1 MTETDHKRGWRLAT
15 VVLGLVVLST
25 ASFRMVNLDIWL
37 HAATGEWIVEHGAVP
52 TTNVLSELH
61 HDYPSV
67 HDKWG
72 FQVLAHGLLD
82 GLGPDGVNVARLL
95 LVALLAAVMAST
107 ARRLGASPGA
117 TVLLVSLGLLAC
129 RNRLVFR
136 PGLVSLV
143 LLAVLLQVLLV
154 SRRDGRRAWM
164 LLPLQLLWVNVH
176 GYFVLGWLTVFMV
189 AAGQGL
195 AGHRQLAARWLG
207 WGLAM
212 MAVCLVNPAGW
223 AGWAHPFAILAD
235 LNEHRDFY
243 TTYISEFRP
252 IFAEDAQPPVFRTAF
267 FVLAGLS
274 AVLLVRAAVV
284 AWLQRRRGGSV
295 SAVAPTSDLGGDHA
309 GANGGGLAGVLV
321 PALIAVCAFG
331 VMSTSLRRNIAP
343 FAVVTA
349 PLAAAAWTS
358 WFGARRPGLV
368 LPTVLALLFSVA
380 EVTDAMSLHDGSQRR
395 SGFGMSRIAYPVG
408 GIEFIGEQ
416 WPDARVFTA
425 FRYGSTFTGM
435 RRPHQRAAT
444 NGNTHGYPTSYLRDV
459 IAATADTDPSAFL
472 QLSTRHQLTVALLPM
487 GAPLSVRLLR
497 SSDWALAFVGREEA
511 VFVLR
516 RSVGDDGL
524 GAHDLEASLSRGG
537 GLIVPPG
544 ELSDPRPWWRAG
556 SGPTT
561 LLLASGML
569 FGGGYPEQATTL
581 ASRAVELAPDDA
593 QALALNGLL
602 LLAQGDIENAR
613 ALLRRSQDGQGY
625 NVLSE
630 RVELA
635 LSGLDPAGEAGPR

>member
-1 MTETDHKRGWRLAT
+1 MTETDHKRGWQLAT
-15 VVLGLVVLST
+15 VVLGLVVISS

-82 GLGPDGVNVARLL
+82 GLGPNGVNIARIL
-95 LVALLAAVMAST
+95 LVALLVAVMGST

-143 LLAVLLQVLLV
+143 LLAMLLQLLLV

-223 AGWAHPFAILAD
+223 AGWAHPFSILAD
-235 LNEHRDFY
+235 LNEHRNFY

-252 IFAEDAQPPVFRTAF
+252 IFAEDAQAPVFRTAF

-274 AVLLVRAAVV
+274 ALLLVRAAAA
-284 AWLQRRRGGSV
+284 AWLDKRRGD
-295 SAVAPTSDLGGDHA
+295 SASRAAPTSDVGGDV
-309 GANGGGLAGVLV
+309 GRGLAGVLV
-321 PALIAVCAFG
+321 PALVVVCAFG
-331 VMSTSLRRNIAP
+331 LMSTSLRRNIAP
-343 FAVVTA
+343 FAVVAA

-358 WFGARRPGLV
+358 WFGAGRPGLV
-368 LPTVLALLFSVA
+368 LPTVLALLFCVA

-395 SGFGMSRIAYPVG
+395 SGFGMSRIAYPVA

-416 WPDARVFTA
+416 LPDAQVFTA

-444 NGNTHGYPTSYLRDV
+444 NGNTHGYPTEHLRDV

-487 GAPLSVRLLR
+487 GAPLAVRLLR
-497 SSDWALAFVGREEA
+497 SSDWVLAFVGREEA

-524 GAHDLEASLSRGG
+524 GAHDLEAALSRGDE
-537 GLIVPPG
+537 LIVPTG
-544 ELSDPRPWWRAG
+544 ELSDLRPWWRAG
-556 SGPTT
+556 AGPTT

-581 ASRAVELAPDDA
+581 ASRAVDLAPNDA
-593 QALALNGLL
+593 QALALYGLL
-602 LLAQGDIENAR
+602 LLARGDIESAR
-613 ALLRRSQDGQGY
+613 PLLLRSQSGHGY

-635 LSGLDPAGEAGPR
+635 LSGLDPVVASEPR

>member
-1 MTETDHKRGWRLAT
+1 MTETDHRREWRLAT
-15 VVLGLVVLST
+15 VVLGLVVICS

-37 HAATGEWIVEHGAVP
+37 HAATGEWIVEHGEVP
-52 TTNVLSELH
+52 HTNVLSELH
-61 HDYPSV
+61 HDHPSV

-82 GLGPDGVNVARLL
+82 GLGPDGVNVARIL
-95 LVALLAAVMAST
+95 LVALLVAVMGAT

-117 TVLLVSLGLLAC
+117 TVLLISLGLLAC

-143 LLAVLLQVLLV
+143 LLAVLLHLLLV
-154 SRRDGRRAWM
+154 SHRDGRRAWV
-164 LLPLQLLWVNVH
+164 LLSLQLLWVNVH

-195 AGHRQLAARWLG
+195 AGQRQLATRWLG

-212 MAVCLVNPAGW
+212 MAICLVNPAGW
-223 AGWAHPFAILAD
+223 AGWAHPFSILAD

-252 IFAEDAQPPVFRTAF
+252 IFAEDAQAPVFRTAF
-267 FVLAGLS
+267 FALAGLT
-274 AVLLVRAAVV
+274 ACLLLRAAVV
-284 AWLQRRRGGSV
+284 AWLQRRRRS
-295 SAVAPTSDLGGDHA
+295 STS
-309 GANGGGLAGVLV
+309 GATTGAEMPGEVGGGLAGVLV
-321 PALIAVCAFG
+321 PALVVVCAFG
-331 VMSTSLRRNIAP
+331 LMSTSLRRNIAP
-343 FAVVTA
+343 FAVVAA

-358 WFGARRPGLV
+358 WFGARRFGLV
-368 LPTVLALLFSVA
+368 LPTALALLFSVA

-416 WPDARVFTA
+416 LPDARVFTA

-444 NGNTHGYPTSYLRDV
+444 NGNTHGYPTQYLRDV
-459 IAATADTDPSAFL
+459 IAATADTDPAAFL
-472 QLSTRHQLTVALLPM
+472 QLTTGHQLTVALLPM
-487 GAPLSVRLLR
+487 GAPLAVRLLR
-497 SSDWALAFVGREEA
+497 SSDWALTFVGREEA

-516 RSVGDDGL
+516 RSVPEAWL
-524 GAHDLEASLSRGG
+524 GAHDLEASVSRGG
-537 GLIVPPG
+537 ELIVPAG
-544 ELSDPRPWWRAG
+544 ELFDPRPWWRAG

-569 FGGGYPEQATTL
+569 FAGGYPEQATAL
-581 ASRAVELAPDDA
+581 ASRAVEAAPDDA
-593 QALALNGLL
+593 QALALHGLL
-602 LLAQGDIENAR
+602 LLAKGDVENAR
-613 ALLRRSQDGQGY
+613 PLLLRSRGGSGHNALREQ
-625 NVLSE
+625 
-630 RVELA
+630 VELA
-635 LSGLDPAGEAGPR
+635 LSGLEPVGESTSH